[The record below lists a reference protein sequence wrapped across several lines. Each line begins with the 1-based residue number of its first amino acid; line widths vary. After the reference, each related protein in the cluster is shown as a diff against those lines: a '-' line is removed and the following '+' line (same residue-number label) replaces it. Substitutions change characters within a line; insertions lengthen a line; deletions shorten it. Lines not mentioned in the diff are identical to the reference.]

1 MGFMQTYKYKAHLRM
16 ICISF
21 IIFHL
26 AFSPAWALD
35 PVKRY
40 GRLQVKGSQLC
51 DQKGQP
57 VILHGMNLEWDTHWP
72 RMYNKKFMKTIKRE
86 GQYPLL
92 RLAMNVSE
100 DNGYLANP
108 KHTMACLTSVI
119 DAAIKQ
125 NIYVII
131 DWHANSM
138 HTQEARQ
145 FFGKI
150 AQRYGRYPHIIYEIY
165 NEPIE
170 ETWTSIKKYATEVIS
185 EIRHYDPDNIVLVG
199 CPHWNQDIHLVTNS
213 PLNGFNNVMYTV
225 HFYAATHGDDL
236 RQRTEDAARQGI
248 PIFISEC
255 GAMEASG
262 EGPIDLE
269 SEALWVAMCNRLGIS
284 FVKKFLTIHDL

>member
-1 MGFMQTYKYKAHLRM
+1 MNTLKKQLLFFLPFYLFTFLPLQVR
-16 ICISF
+16 
-21 IIFHL
+21 
-26 AFSPAWALD
+26 ALD
-35 PVKRY
+35 PIKQY
-40 GRLQVKGSQLC
+40 GQLQVKGSQLC
-51 DQKGQP
+51 DQHGQP

-72 RMYNKKFMKTIKRE
+72 RMYNKKFMKTLKRKA
-86 GQYPLL
+86 QYPLL

-108 KHTMACLTSVI
+108 QQAMASLTPVI
-119 DAAIKQ
+119 ETAIKQ

-150 AQRYGRYPHIIYEIY
+150 AQRYGRHPHIIYEIY
-165 NEPIE
+165 NEPID
-170 ETWTSIKKYATEVIS
+170 ETWTSIKEYASEVIS
-185 EIRHYDPDNIVLVG
+185 EIRQYDPDNIVLVG
-199 CPHWNQDIHLVTNS
+199 CPHWNQDIHLVANS
-213 PLNGFNNVMYTV
+213 PLDSFQNVMYTV

-236 RQRTEDAARQGI
+236 RQRTEDAVRHGI

-262 EGPIDLE
+262 EGPIDSE
-269 SEALWVAMCNRLGIS
+269 SETQWIAMCNRLGIS
-284 FVKKFLTIHDL
+284 FVKKFLTTQDL

>member
-1 MGFMQTYKYKAHLRM
+1 MKKLLTIVLLCWCVGCAYSAR
-16 ICISF
+16 
-21 IIFHL
+21 
-26 AFSPAWALD
+26 AVD
-35 PVKRY
+35 PVKQY
-40 GRLQVKGSQLC
+40 GQLQVKGAQLC
-51 DQKGQP
+51 DQQGQP
-57 VILHGMNLEWDTHWP
+57 VILHGLNLEWDTRWP
-72 RMYNKKFMKTIKRE
+72 RMYNKKYMKTLKRE

-92 RLAMNVSE
+92 RLAMEVSE
-100 DNGYLANP
+100 GNGYLAHP
-108 KHTMACLTSVI
+108 QQAMACLKPVI
-119 DAAIKQ
+119 ETAIKQ

-145 FFGKI
+145 FFGEI

-170 ETWTSIKKYATEVIS
+170 ETWTSIKKYASEVIS
-185 EIRHYDPDNIVLVG
+185 EIRRYDPDNIVLVG

-213 PLNGFNNVMYTV
+213 PLDGFQNVMYTV

-236 RQRTEDAARQGI
+236 RQRTEDAVRQGI

-269 SEALWVAMCNRLGIS
+269 SEAQWVAMCHRLGIS
-284 FVKKFLTIHDL
+284 FVKKYLTIHDL